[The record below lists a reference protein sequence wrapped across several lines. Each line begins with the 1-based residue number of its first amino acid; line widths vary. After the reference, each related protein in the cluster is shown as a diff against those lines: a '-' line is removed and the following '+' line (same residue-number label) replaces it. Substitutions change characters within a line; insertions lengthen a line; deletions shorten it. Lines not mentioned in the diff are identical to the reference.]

1 MYRHVLQATHVCAW
15 SHPSKH
21 CQEFQQIRQFSTD
34 FKELW
39 SQIYTQTHEFIDMAT
54 LNFDHEDDQDQLLSQ
69 ALYVNENEIDDGEDE
84 HLAPASGE
92 EYLRKVVKERKKYE
106 VIETGE
112 SDLKKNAL
120 AS

>member
-1 MYRHVLQATHVCAW
+1 MIAFKAQFAMFWFFMYRHVLQATHVRAW

-69 ALYVNENEIDDGEDE
+69 ALYVKTNLFDIFFNFTSAYFWSEFLGM
-84 HLAPASGE
+84 
-92 EYLRKVVKERKKYE
+92 
-106 VIETGE
+106 
-112 SDLKKNAL
+112 
-120 AS
+120 